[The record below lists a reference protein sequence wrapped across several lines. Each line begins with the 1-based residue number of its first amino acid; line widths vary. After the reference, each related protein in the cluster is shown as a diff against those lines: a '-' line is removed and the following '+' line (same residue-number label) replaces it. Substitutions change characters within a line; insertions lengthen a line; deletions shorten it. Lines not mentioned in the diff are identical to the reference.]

1 MVSGSVPDEIP
12 SGSEYNWYKRAC
24 ELLESGNSAAAV
36 ILFQRLRD
44 VDSSPSVLEG
54 LGRALFDAKR
64 YDQAVDVLSALVES
78 APDNDYAH
86 FALGLSLWRLQKFIP
101 ARDHLAMAFVMKPH
115 RAEYGSA
122 LSQVKSTLR
131 HRMEQGMPLEGPIAG
146 QDKL

>member
-1 MVSGSVPDEIP
+1 MLNGSGTNGIP
-12 SGSEYNWYKRAC
+12 SGSEYDWYQRAS
-24 ELLESGNSAAAV
+24 ELLAGGNGCAAA
-36 ILFQRLRD
+36 ILLQRLRE
-44 VDSSPSVLEG
+44 SAGSPSVLEA

-64 YDQAVDVLSALVES
+64 YGEAVEVLEELVQN

-115 RAEYGSA
+115 RSEYGTA

-131 HRMEQGMPLEGPIAG
+131 HRMEAGMPLEGPIPRQA
-146 QDKL
+146 DL